1 MMSMSGMNDDLIRS
15 VKIVE
20 RNEKLYTVFE
30 NDVNSLGLWLHKKKY
45 MKGQKSLTCSWVFL
59 SLASTCMQL
68 YFAVQLFIKFYI
80 QMQ

>member
-1 MMSMSGMNDDLIRS
+1 MTSNSGINDELIRS
-15 VKIVE
+15 LKVVE

-30 NDVNSLGLWLHKKKY
+30 NDVNSLGLWLHKKRY
-45 MKGQKSLTCSWVFL
+45 MKGQRSLTCSWVLL

-68 YFAVQLFIKFYI
+68 YYAVQLFNKFYI